1 MTLRT
6 DLLTLIEKQEPA
18 TARAFQAAIKDLT
31 DRTIIRRLTAALRAG
46 DVNAAIRALNID
58 KAVFQAMQANISG
71 TFAESAILV
80 TNATVWR
87 LPDYSKAVIRWDMA
101 NPTAEAW
108 VREQSSKLVTRVT
121 EQTIEGVQTAIA
133 NGYATGRGP
142 QSIALDIVGRI
153 GPTGARTGGLLGLSG
168 PQVDYVSNM
177 RSRLLSGDP
186 NELRKVLRMSKRDR
200 RFDSAIRRAI
210 ASGKPMPV
218 TQVDRLTQRYSA
230 RLLKLRGD
238 TIARTETAHAVEAGR
253 MDAFKQGMGKADIPP
268 QAVYREWLHGGPA
281 PSLARPDH
289 AAMHNKKIVGLDDP
303 WVVGGALM
311 MHPLDTSMGAGPE
324 HIVNCRCMQNIRID
338 YGYLNKNG

>member
-1 MTLRT
+1 MTLRN
-6 DLLTLIEKQEPA
+6 DLEKLIRKQEPA
-18 TARAFQAAIKDLT
+18 TARAFRAAIKDLT
-31 DRTIIRRLTAALRAG
+31 DRTVIRRLTEALRFG
-46 DVNAAIRALNID
+46 NVNAAIKALNID
-58 KAVFQAMQANISG
+58 AAVFQAVQLNVSG
-71 TFAESAILV
+71 TFAESAIIV
-80 TNATVWR
+80 TNSTVWR
-87 LPDYSKAVIRWDMA
+87 LPDSSKAVVRWDMA

-108 VREQSSKLVTRVT
+108 IRNNSSKLVTRVT
-121 EQTIEGVQTAIA
+121 EQTIEGVQNAIA
-133 NGYATGRGP
+133 NGYAAGRGP

-153 GPTGARTGGLLGLSG
+153 GANGTRTGGLLGLSG

-186 NELRKVLRMSKRDR
+186 AELRKVLRMTKRDR
-200 RFDSAIRRAI
+200 RFDAAIRRAI
-210 ASGKPMPV
+210 ESGKPMSV
-218 TQVDRLTQRYSA
+218 RQVDRLTQRYSA

-253 MDAFKQGMGKADIPP
+253 MDAFRHGMGKADIPP

-281 PSLARPDH
+281 ATLARADH
-289 AAMHNKKIVGLDDP
+289 AAMHKKRIVGLDAP

-338 YGYLNKNG
+338 YGYLNRNG